1 MANLRV
7 VDSKVLALNL
17 LFGAEC
23 SSTES
28 SNFDEV
34 PNILFLYSS
43 KI

>member
-1 MANLRV
+1 MANFSV
-7 VDSKVLALNL
+7 VDRRAFALNL